1 MRLEVIN
8 RILFSAM
15 FAVIAFV
22 AVIVAAPSPLFGQE
36 SDPVSWEVDGR
47 VIYSRDVPYGSAIG
61 PRTPSREHS
70 VNTGPTDLILGT
82 IATGL
87 KPMADDEN
95 AGVVAGTNSQ
105 FGSIDG
111 HIALGM
117 SVLTEKSGSRTHIGG
132 VQSSATGKTIGQA
145 TGAIQSAMDSMRS
158 ALGGNQ

>member
-1 MRLEVIN
+1 MRYQIIKRPL
-8 RILFSAM
+8 
-15 FAVIAFV
+15 FAVTPVFLAY
-22 AVIVAAPSPLFGQE
+22 AVIFPAGPSPVFGQDTE
-36 SDPVSWEVDGR
+36 PNSWKVDGR

-70 VNTGPTDLILGT
+70 VNAGPTDLILKT

-87 KPMADDEN
+87 EPMADDEN

-105 FGSIDG
+105 FESIDQ

-117 SVLTEKSGSRTHIGG
+117 SVLTEKNGSRTHIGG
-132 VQSSATGKTIGQA
+132 VQNSATGKAIGQA

-158 ALGGNQ
+158 ALGGDQ